1 MSIKTNLIGR
11 LKNLQLAKSRALLP
25 LFEAVVNSIHSIDE
39 RLDKDPSYSIG
50 ASKIDIDIKY
60 SSQLSIDA
68 KQQPEI
74 IGFNIV
80 DNGIGFEKSN
90 YESFQ
95 TLDSLYKQSKG
106 CHGIGRLL
114 WLKAFERVNIESC
127 FYEDGFFYTKKFSF
141 EANEGVVE
149 KENEKQ
155 GSVHKTVVSLEKIQS
170 DYVDG
175 FQISSEKLSNA
186 MLEHCLWYF
195 FREGGAPNIIIHG
208 YDGDISLNEKYESLI
223 EKSVKTDSFEIKGR
237 KFELIHVK
245 LNSNFAQKHEIAYC
259 AANRVVRTSALNSKN
274 IPGLFHSIKDGDK
287 FFYYAGYL
295 QSDFLTE
302 KVNAERTDFAFA
314 KDDSDAFASAEP
326 TLKEIDD
333 NSFEKIT
340 AFLDVYLKEN
350 REAGKQKI
358 LDFVNN
364 DCPKYK
370 PILKQ
375 IPEKDFCVDPQISKK
390 DLDIKLHRYLADL
403 EEKSLEQ
410 QHNLTLPQN
419 LSDPV
424 EYEKQIKEC
433 LSTISDLKK
442 SDLANYVMHRKA
454 VIKLLEKAIEKDESG
469 KFKLEEVIH
478 SLIMPMQIESD
489 NEKAEDSNLW
499 LVDEKLAFHDYLASD
514 LPLTSMPVTDT
525 KSTKE
530 PDLLALN
537 VYDNPLLVYEG
548 SKLPLATITVVEF
561 KRPMRDNMKEGEEH
575 NPIQQALGYLKRIR
589 EGKVKTPNGR
599 YIPNSED
606 IPGFCYILCDL
617 TPSMEDMCS
626 LFDLKI
632 TSDKM
637 GYFGY
642 HEKYNAYIEV
652 NSFDRIVNMAKE
664 RNRAFFD
671 KLGLAYD

>member
-1 MSIKTNLIGR
+1 MPIKANLIGR
-11 LKNLQLAKSRALLP
+11 LRNLQLSKSRTLLP

-50 ASKIDIDIKY
+50 ASKIDIVIKY
-60 SSQLSIDA
+60 TSQLSLDA
-68 KQQPEI
+68 KQQPKI
-74 IGFNIV
+74 IGFNII

-155 GSVHKTVVSLEKIQS
+155 GSAHKTVVSLEKIQF
-170 DYVDG
+170 DYIDG
-175 FQISSEKLSNA
+175 FQVSMEKLSNA

-195 FREGGAPNIIIHG
+195 FRDGGAPNIIIHG
-208 YDGDISLNEKYESLI
+208 YDGEISLNDKYESLI

-259 AANRVVRTSALNSKN
+259 AANRVVRTSALNSRN
-274 IPGLFHSIKDGDK
+274 VPGLFHSLKDGDK
-287 FFYYAGYL
+287 DFYYAGYL

-314 KDDSDAFASAEP
+314 KDDSDAFARAEP

-419 LSDPV
+419 LSDPI

-454 VIKLLEKAIEKDESG
+454 IIKLFEKAIEKGDDG
-469 KFKLEEVIH
+469 KYKREDVIH
-478 SLIMPMQIESD
+478 SLIMPMQIESGD
-489 NEKAEDSNLW
+489 AEAKDANLW

-514 LPLTSMPVTDT
+514 LPLKSMPISGSD
-525 KSTKE
+525 SAKE
-530 PDLLALN
+530 PDLLGLN
-537 VYDNPLLVYEG
+537 IYDNPLLIQEG
-548 SKLPLATITVVEF
+548 AKLPLATITVVEF
-561 KRPMRDNMKEGEEH
+561 KRPMRDDMKEGEKH
-575 NPIQQALGYLKRIR
+575 NPIEQALSYLERVR
-589 EGKVKTPNGR
+589 DGKAQMPNGR
-599 YIPNSED
+599 PIPNSESV
-606 IPGFCYILCDL
+606 PGFCYVLSDL
-617 TPSMEDMCS
+617 TPSMIKMCRNYN
-626 LFDLKI
+626 LKPS
-632 TSDKM
+632 SDKM
-637 GYFGY
+637 GFFGY
-642 HEKYNAYIEV
+642 HDVYNAYIEV